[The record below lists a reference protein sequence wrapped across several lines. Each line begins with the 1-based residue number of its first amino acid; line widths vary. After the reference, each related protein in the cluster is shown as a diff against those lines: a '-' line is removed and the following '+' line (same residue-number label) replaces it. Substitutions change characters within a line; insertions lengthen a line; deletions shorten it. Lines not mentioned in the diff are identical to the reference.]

1 MPSNDSPT
9 SSEEM
14 PESVTVDD
22 AARRLEQAL
31 DTLEKLIEEKTA
43 RITELSKAL
52 EIAETENKDLKQR
65 LEQASE
71 KVDNVT
77 RRLQDTLEDKG

>member
-9 SSEEM
+9 SSEETQD
-14 PESVTVDD
+14 SATVDD
-22 AARRLEQAL
+22 AALRLERAL

-43 RITELSKAL
+43 RITELNKAL

-71 KVDNVT
+71 KVDTVT
-77 RRLQDTLEDKG
+77 RRLQETLEDKG

>member
-22 AARRLEQAL
+22 AAQRLEQAL
-31 DTLEKLIEEKTA
+31 DTLEKLIEGKTA

>member
-22 AARRLEQAL
+22 AAQRLEQAL